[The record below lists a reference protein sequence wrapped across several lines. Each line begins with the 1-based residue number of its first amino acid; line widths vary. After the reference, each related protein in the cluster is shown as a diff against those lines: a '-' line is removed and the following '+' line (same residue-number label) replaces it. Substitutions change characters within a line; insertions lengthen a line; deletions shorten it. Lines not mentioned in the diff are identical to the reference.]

1 MARVFDV
8 VEYPSEMADELVHR
22 FPETGIADLRFGSQ
36 VIVRESQ
43 AAVFF
48 RDGRALDVL
57 GPGRHTISTANVP
70 LLTNLLGKLFGDRTP
85 FTAEV
90 YFVSMREF
98 ADRKWGTPQPI
109 IVRNTGVGLGIALL
123 QGFGTYSFQVKD
135 PQQFVTQIVGQL
147 GAYRTSDIETRLRT
161 MLLSRLQ
168 DLLGETTSQKNV
180 LDLIGLTDELGAGV
194 RAKSQDDFLAIG
206 LLLKSFYIGNL
217 KPSDK
222 SAKELRE
229 MGMLDMQTYTQL
241 QAADAMRDAAQNPSG
256 GAGLTAGI
264 GAGMGIGNVLSGSLA
279 GMTQGQ
285 SQTQPTTPSASN
297 VMPDIMTPSE
307 AAGFLKVS
315 EEDVVAAIN
324 AGDLKARKIGSAYRI
339 SKDALQDYLRGRF
352 YKSVQKKVG
361 TNANLFYSTRWLYE
375 STPVSYPQPPRSV
388 QPRHMTMARMSPHP
402 VLRNH

>member
-8 VEYPSEMADELVHR
+8 VEYPNEMVDEIVHR
-22 FPETGIADLRFGSQ
+22 FPETGVADLRMGSQ

-70 LLTNLLGKLFGDRTP
+70 ILTGLLGKLFGDRTP

-90 YFVSMREF
+90 YYVSMREF

-109 IVRNTGVGLGIALL
+109 IVRNTGMGLGVALL
-123 QGFGTYSFQVKD
+123 QGFGTYSFQVSD
-135 PQQFVTQIVGQL
+135 PQQFVTQVVGQL
-147 GAYRTSDIETRLRT
+147 GGFRTADIENRLRV
-161 MLLSRLQ
+161 MLLSKLQ
-168 DLLGETTSQKNV
+168 DLLGETTSTKNV
-180 LDLIGLTDELGAGV
+180 LDLIGLTDELSAGV
-194 RAKSQDDFLAIG
+194 RAKAQDDFLAIG
-206 LLLKSFYIGNL
+206 LQLKSFYIGNL

-222 SAKELRE
+222 SAQELRE

-264 GAGMGIGNVLSGSLA
+264 GAGIGVGNILAGSLQ
-279 GMTQGQ
+279 GLTQNQ
-285 SQTQPTTPSASN
+285 QTQATPQNLAPGAGA
-297 VMPDIMTPSE
+297 MPDVMTPSE

-315 EEDVVAAIN
+315 EEDVIAAIN
-324 AGDLKARKIGSAYRI
+324 AGELKARKIGSAYRLT
-339 SKDALQDYLRGRF
+339 KDALQDYLNG
-352 YKSVQKKVG
+352 
-361 TNANLFYSTRWLYE
+361 
-375 STPVSYPQPPRSV
+375 
-388 QPRHMTMARMSPHP
+388 
-402 VLRNH
+402 